1 MRAIG
6 VIPARFG
13 STRFPGKP
21 LALLFGK
28 PMILHT
34 YEAALRADSLSR
46 VVVATD
52 DDRILKVVR
61 DIGGE
66 AMMTAPECDTGTDR
80 VREAV
85 SSIEA
90 SPGVLPFDIVVNI
103 QGDEPLVNPTHIDSL
118 VHSLEDDP
126 SAMMSTLTT
135 PIHTK
140 EEALDPNVVKCVVDN
155 QL

>member
-28 PMILHT
+28 PMIQHT
-34 YEAALRADSLSR
+34 YEAAMRAELLSR

-52 DDRILKVVR
+52 DVRILKAIQDV
-61 DIGGE
+61 GGE
-66 AMMTAPECDTGTDR
+66 AMLTASDCDTGTDR
-80 VREAV
+80 VREAIY
-85 SSIEA
+85 SIE
-90 SPGVLPFDIVVNI
+90 SSSGEGEFDIVVNI
-103 QGDEPLVNPTHIDSL
+103 QGDEPLVNPAHIDSL
-118 VHSLEDDP
+118 ICSLQNDT

-135 PIHTK
+135 PIHS
-140 EEALDPNVVKCVVDN
+140 EDEAMDFNVVKCVVDN
-155 QL
+155 QS